1 MSWKIVPDP
10 SDSQVE
16 YTSFIN
22 SRSFFAVDA
31 SGSAGFNNNS
41 VLNSERAFV
50 ESVPVNQEARVAKW
64 GQECDAPSSLTAINW
79 KADHGGTT
87 PSSILKKKEALEC
100 IQKSDCWFLLT
111 DGQVFGSDVNQLAEL
126 AMEHHVLSVPVVFLI
141 AGSRGSTPETT
152 DISVG
157 ISFFANSHDTLILFK
172 EVETGRIYII
182 AAKGC
187 FSVLNTRASARNLS
201 SWDEI
206 AKFKNEAE
214 FFKHCRSLDI
224 SVPKYEFRKKL
235 PKGVNLGPEWEKAHH
250 GPVYV
255 DLDQLVKAG
264 ALPDDELFSL
274 LAEEAFNNL
283 CIAYKIRRR
292 IAELR
297 PFIAKHK
304 SQQVT
309 PQLEDVAGAA
319 VIISD
324 MGDEGITPSQ
334 KKELQERL
342 REAHAK
348 NREHYQEKVA
358 TFSSSPEVQ
367 AVRKRNQLVDAALRQ
382 LTEIESSGFTA
393 EILARS
399 SNRARR
405 AAVVSSDSTLALA
418 NLDFDVPSY
427 KGYCLVCC
435 GDEEVMSISLKVLEP
450 EETAANTA
458 DFALNFPLAAGRSP
472 RNLELVS
479 SQNVCFQ
486 CALLG
491 PSGLSIYKERLSGIL
506 PCLAYEGSNKKYI
519 NQQLY
524 LALTGGLQTGA
535 SGLSQLFMTIL
546 EQTVKTKSWAGSMLQ
561 DGNASADEQN
571 EAVQRRSTFLWMLTS
586 MLKSTRCRQ
595 TFSEVG
601 DWVSFPEALKWAAE
615 DFEQNG
621 VASFVITY
629 PIKGFM
635 QLLSFG
641 SKSGAFSDNLI
652 RTLKI
657 SKVLYSISTL
667 FLGQLLNDRSGEAS
681 WRQKFS
687 SLIYREFNAPL
698 IPKDLGGSQSLVRE
712 PEQFWVQLLACLSQE
727 VELLDAWM
735 PEEQLKIM
743 GRIQILVYWLL
754 SEQKAHTSAQNFFK
768 NTRHN
773 HPIATAVLDPQSAL
787 PAAVVA
793 AILLAPFLS
802 EDRQDI
808 NPELVAIHSGLP
820 PFSTPFGPSVLHC
833 GFDRCHASF
842 IPTTPMEVNLRSLQQ
857 IRDARAEHLVQVFGI
872 RGGGFEESKTG
883 LPSVTPNTGPP
894 SSRHI
899 NLHSGVVRTWAA
911 LTTEERR
918 VIATGPG
925 EAFDAFV
932 EKSRKQI
939 CETWRGDVFNSD
951 IQRDIRAII
960 PNFFEALKE
969 ALRRENA
976 EDCEDVAAYEHDFDK
991 NKLEFKVKYELA
1003 G

>member
-1 MSWKIVPDP
+1 MTSWKIIPDP
-10 SDSQVE
+10 SDIQVQ
-16 YTSFIN
+16 YTSFLN

-31 SGSAGFNNNS
+31 SGSAGFNSNS
-41 VLNSERAFV
+41 VLNSERVFV

-64 GQECDAPSSLTAINW
+64 GQECDAPRRLSTIKW

-87 PSSILKKKEALEC
+87 PSSILNKKEALEC

-126 AMEHHVLSVPVVFLI
+126 AMEHDVLSIPVVFLI
-141 AGSRGSTPETT
+141 TGSRGSTPETT

-206 AKFKNEAE
+206 TKFKNERE
-214 FFKHCRSLDI
+214 FFQHCKSLDI
-224 SVPKYEFRKKL
+224 SVPKYEYRRNL
-235 PKGVNLGPEWEKAHH
+235 PKGVSLGPEWEKVHH

-255 DLDQLVKAG
+255 DLDQLVKAA
-264 ALPDDELFSL
+264 ALPDDELFPL

-283 CIAYKIRRR
+283 CIAFKIRRR

-319 VIISD
+319 KIISG
-324 MGDEGITPSQ
+324 MGEEGITLSQ
-334 KKELQERL
+334 KKDLQERL

-348 NREHYQEKVA
+348 NREHYQERIA

-367 AVRKRNQLVDAALRQ
+367 VVRKRNQLVDAALRQ
-382 LTEIESSGFTA
+382 LTEIEYSGFTA

-418 NLDFDVPSY
+418 NLNFDVPSY

-435 GDEEVMSISLKVLEP
+435 GDEEVMSISLKFLEQ

-458 DFALNFPLAAGRSP
+458 DFALNFPLAAGRSS
-472 RNLELVS
+472 RNLEVVS

-524 LALTGGLQTGA
+524 LTLTGGLQTGA

-561 DGNASADEQN
+561 NGDASADEQN
-571 EAVQRRSTFLWMLTS
+571 EAVQRRSTFLWMLAN

-601 DWVSFPEALKWAAE
+601 EWVTFSEALIWAAE

-629 PIKGFM
+629 PMKGFM

-641 SKSGAFSDNLI
+641 SKSGAFSEVLI
-652 RTLKI
+652 RTMKI
-657 SKVLYSISTL
+657 SKVLHSVTTL
-667 FLGQLLNDRSGEAS
+667 FLGQLLKDRSGDAL
-681 WRQKFS
+681 WRHNFS
-687 SLIYREFNAPL
+687 GLIYREFNAPL
-698 IPKDLGGSQSLVRE
+698 IPKDLGGPKSLIRE
-712 PEQFWVQLLACLSQE
+712 PERFWMQLSACLSQE
-727 VELLDAWM
+727 VELLDAWV
-735 PEEQLKIM
+735 PEDQLKVM
-743 GRIQILVYWLL
+743 GRVQILVFWLL
-754 SEQKAHTSAQNFFK
+754 SYQKARTSAQNFFK
-768 NTRHN
+768 NIRHN
-773 HPIATAVLDPQSAL
+773 HPIATAVLDPQVAL
-787 PAAVVA
+787 PTTVVA
-793 AILLAPFLS
+793 SILLTPFLS
-802 EDRQDI
+802 EDHQDI
-808 NPELVAIHSGLP
+808 NPELAAIHSGLP

-833 GFDRCHASF
+833 GFERCPASF
-842 IPTTPMEVNLRSLQQ
+842 IPSTPIEVNLRSLQQ
-857 IRDARAEHLVQVFGI
+857 IRDARAEHFVQVFGI
-872 RGGGFEESKTG
+872 RGRFEDNMTG
-883 LPSVTPNTGPP
+883 LPSVTSNTGPP
-894 SSRHI
+894 SSRHV
-899 NLHSGVVRTWAA
+899 NLHSGLVRTWASLA
-911 LTTEERR
+911 TGERR
-918 VIATGPG
+918 AIAAGPG

-932 EKSRKQI
+932 EKSRRQI
-939 CETWRGDVFNSD
+939 CETWRGDIFSSG
-951 IQRDIRAII
+951 IQHAVRAII
-960 PNFFEALKE
+960 PSFFEALRE
-969 ALRRENA
+969 ALRREGA

-991 NKLEFKVKYELA
+991 NRMEFKVKYELA
-1003 G
+1003 A